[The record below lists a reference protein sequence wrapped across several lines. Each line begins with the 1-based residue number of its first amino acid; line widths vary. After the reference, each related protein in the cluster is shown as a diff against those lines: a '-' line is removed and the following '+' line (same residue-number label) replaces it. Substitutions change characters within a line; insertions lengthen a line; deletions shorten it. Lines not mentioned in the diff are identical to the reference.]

1 MISISTEFLYLD
13 VQSKTYTLKAW
24 LISVLYCLSKRECCK
39 SHLLNKF
46 WLVKLKLLIFY
57 VYFT

>member
-46 WLVKLKLLIFY
+46 WLV
-57 VYFT
+57 